1 MNIMKTRLAKKIKSG
16 LRLGAKLGALAGLF
30 ALGYKK
36 GKTKISDIQS
46 SVADNEVPVSMPED
60 FKQARQELQTIIDR
74 PPPQPAPPRPSSN
87 VRKEIDRLQRER
99 EQNKPTFRT
108 PEQRQQAIQSTDD
121 FIAKYSKFYNR

>member
-121 FIAKYSKFYNR
+121 FIAKYSKFYN

>member
-1 MNIMKTRLAKKIKSG
+1 MKTRLAKKIKSG

-74 PPPQPAPPRPSSN
+74 PP
-87 VRKEIDRLQRER
+87 
-99 EQNKPTFRT
+99 
-108 PEQRQQAIQSTDD
+108 
-121 FIAKYSKFYNR
+121 

>member
-1 MNIMKTRLAKKIKSG
+1 MKTRLAKKIKSG

-60 FKQARQELQTIIDR
+60 FKQARQELQTIIDK
-74 PPPQPAPPRPSSN
+74 PPPQPAPPRASSN

>member
-1 MNIMKTRLAKKIKSG
+1 MKTRLAKKIKSG

-60 FKQARQELQTIIDR
+60 FKQARQELQTIIDK
-74 PPPQPAPPRPSSN
+74 PPPQPAPPRPPQSRSN
-87 VRKEIDRLQRER
+87 VRKEIDRLQRQR
-99 EQNKPTFRT
+99 EENKPTFRT

-121 FIAKYSKFYNR
+121 FIAKYSKFYN

>member
-1 MNIMKTRLAKKIKSG
+1 MKTRLAKKIKSG

-121 FIAKYSKFYNR
+121 FIAKYSKFYN